1 MSIDETSEQLRE
13 EIPATPASLPKSA
26 ETTGAP
32 SAEER
37 SSRDSPPE
45 LPLPRWVFNL
55 VGHVLAA
62 LLGLVLGYLILAWLR
77 PLTFPLPW
85 YH

>member
-1 MSIDETSEQLRE
+1 MSE
-13 EIPATPASLPKSA
+13 EISERLHEDEPTTPASPPRSVDTPVPVSA
-26 ETTGAP
+26 DRET
-32 SAEER
+32 
-37 SSRDSPPE
+37 DSESLPE
-45 LPLPRWVFNL
+45 LPVPRWLVNL

-62 LLGLVLGYLILAWLR
+62 LLGLILGYLILAWLR